1 MQPFSILGRLPG
13 FEAEC
18 TGELFGVGV
27 ADDCREVLG
36 LLLDR
41 GRELYPDEAEDSD
54 LVLTTVLL
62 DDRELREG
70 EMLGAVVGW
79 GEERRDG
86 GREGVGV
93 VVAEPC
99 RR

>member
-36 LLLDR
+36 LLVDR